1 MAYSTVNLNNIYG
14 YVDVYI
20 FNSSEIFPGPRTVE
34 VDLAISHKSL
44 HCNKVNIL
52 TLKHPLTQNLGS
64 KSRLCSYTS

>member
-44 HCNKVNIL
+44 HRN
-52 TLKHPLTQNLGS
+52 
-64 KSRLCSYTS
+64 